1 MYQQSTPTRS
11 GSKAGSVYSSYATG
25 GGGGYHTSPHSTIGG
40 GSAGVAGSDYT
51 GYSRNTART
60 FMTQSTTTRFNS
72 GKTALQKSIKY
83 FRRLIHVRQMDFE
96 FGSWQMLYLLIAPQK
111 VYRNFQY
118 RKQTKDQFAR
128 DDPAFLVL
136 LAGLLCVTSCCFGFV
151 LGLSIV
157 DTLKLLTWIVVID
170 CIGSGLLIASG
181 LWWFSNRYL
190 RTVSTND
197 VEWAYAFDVHLNAF
211 VPLLIVLHGIQLV
224 FVSLIKQTWFLS
236 ILVGNT
242 FWLVSLAYYFYITF
256 LGYSALNFLRK
267 TTIFLMP
274 IVPIFLI
281 YIFSLA
287 VGWNFTSSLMSFYK
301 ARL

>member
-1 MYQQSTPTRS
+1 MYSSSTPNRS
-11 GSKAGSVYSSYATG
+11 ASRTGSVYSY
-25 GGGGYHTSPHSTIGG
+25 GGYNAGHSTINTGH
-40 GSAGVAGSDYT
+40 GSEFT
-51 GYSRNTART
+51 GYTRT
-60 FMTQSTTTRFNS
+60 TRSFMTSATGAPSRFNQ

-96 FGSWQMLYLLIAPQK
+96 FGSWQMLYLLISPQK

-151 LGLSIV
+151 LGLSIA

-211 VPLLIVLHGIQLV
+211 VPLLIVLHGVQLI
-224 FVSLIKQTWFLS
+224 FVSIIKQTWFLS
-236 ILVGNT
+236 ILIGNT
-242 FWLVSLAYYFYITF
+242 FWLVSLSYYFYITF

-274 IVPIFLI
+274 IVPIGLI
-281 YIFSLA
+281 YLFSLLI
-287 VGWNFTSSLMSFYK
+287 GWNFTSSLMSFYK

>member
-1 MYQQSTPTRS
+1 MYSSSTPNRS
-11 GSKAGSVYSSYATG
+11 ASRTGSVYSYGAYNAPQSTINSGAQGSDFTGYTRTTRSFMTSATG
-25 GGGGYHTSPHSTIGG
+25 APS
-40 GSAGVAGSDYT
+40 
-51 GYSRNTART
+51 
-60 FMTQSTTTRFNS
+60 RFNQ

-96 FGSWQMLYLLIAPQK
+96 FGSWQMLYLLISPQK

-151 LGLSIV
+151 LGLSV
-157 DTLKLLTWIVVID
+157 PDTLKLLTWIVVID
-170 CIGSGLLIASG
+170 CIGSGLLIATG

-197 VEWAYAFDVHLNAF
+197 VEWAYAFDVHLNSF
-211 VPLLIVLHGIQLV
+211 VPLLIVLHGVQLI
-224 FVSLIKQTWFLS
+224 FVSLIKQTWFIS

-242 FWLVSLAYYFYITF
+242 FWLVSLSYYFYITF
-256 LGYSALNFLRK
+256 LGYSALNYLRK

-274 IVPIFLI
+274 MVPIALI
-281 YIFSLA
+281 YLFSLL

>member
-1 MYQQSTPTRS
+1 
-11 GSKAGSVYSSYATG
+11 
-25 GGGGYHTSPHSTIGG
+25 
-40 GSAGVAGSDYT
+40 
-51 GYSRNTART
+51 
-60 FMTQSTTTRFNS
+60 
-72 GKTALQKSIKY
+72 
-83 FRRLIHVRQMDFE
+83 MDFE
-96 FGSWQMLYLLIAPQK
+96 FGSWQMLHLLIAPQK

-151 LGLSIV
+151 LGLSLP

-170 CIGSGLLIASG
+170 CIGSGLLIATG

-197 VEWAYAFDVHLNAF
+197 VEWAYAFDVHLNSF
-211 VPLLIVLHGIQLV
+211 VPLLIVLHGVQLI
-224 FVSLIKQTWFLS
+224 FVSIIKQTWFLS

-242 FWLVSLAYYFYITF
+242 FWLVSLSYYFYITF

-274 IVPIFLI
+274 MVPIALI
-281 YIFSLA
+281 YLFSLM